1 MFYFTAVEGTSTVF
15 TALCAVVTLL
25 RDLFAQAFPEYST
38 LQRETGERSS
48 SEEQLWS
55 YTDVGLKPEACP
67 YYFCDLG

>member
-1 MFYFTAVEGTSTVF
+1 MF

-55 YTDVGLKPEACP
+55 YTEVGLKPETRAHTT
-67 YYFCDLG
+67 FVILDRLSSVAFL